1 MAVHLIVGASGGIGS
16 CVCERLAAAG
26 HQLVVAARREE
37 PLQALAERFD
47 AHPVVMDATDPKAY
61 EQAAAAAVERFG
73 SLDGV
78 VNAVGSILLKPAH
91 LTRDEDWAETLSLNL
106 TTAFHAVR
114 TAARTIKGAGSVV
127 LMSSSAARVGLS
139 NHEAIAAAKAGV
151 IGLMQAAAAS
161 YASRGLRFNALAPG
175 LVRTPLSARITASA
189 AGEKASLAM
198 HPLGR
203 LGEPDDVARWI
214 AWLLDAEQ
222 GWVTGQVLGVDG
234 GLSTVRSRG

>member
-1 MAVHLIVGASGGIGS
+1 MATYLIVGASGGIGS
-16 CVCERLAAAG
+16 ALCEMLARDGHRLV
-26 HQLVVAARREE
+26 LAARREG
-37 PLQALAERFD
+37 PLRELADRLD
-47 AHPVVMDATDPKAY
+47 GLPVAMDATDPAAY
-61 EQAAAAAVERFG
+61 ENAARLAVEQHG

-114 TAARTIKGAGSVV
+114 SAARTIKGAGSVV
-127 LMSSSAARVGLS
+127 LMSSSAARVGLA

-151 IGLMQAAAAS
+151 IGLMQSAAAS

-175 LVRTPLSARITASA
+175 LVRTPLSARITGSP

-198 HPLGR
+198 HPLGK
-203 LGEPDDVARWI
+203 LGEADQVARFA
-214 AWLLDAEQ
+214 AWLLDENQ
-222 GWVTGQVLGVDG
+222 DWVTGQVFGVDG
-234 GLSTVRSRG
+234 GLSTVRTRG